1 MAHGKCS
8 RLVITDGDEEE
19 EEEMFPAS
27 RTNCP
32 VCPGLMGFPGGRT
45 FSTKARKSQAN
56 LHTEAIILVYA
67 GVELLL
73 LCAGLVGIWHQGL
86 EEAQGFVLIYT
97 R

>member
-1 MAHGKCS
+1 MAYVNLAHGKCS

-56 LHTEAIILVYA
+56 RNGWSFSPCIVSRLTAEPGGGTDPA
-67 GVELLL
+67 G
-73 LCAGLVGIWHQGL
+73 GLKSL
-86 EEAQGFVLIYT
+86 YL
-97 R
+97 